1 MGKNY
6 GLPYMGSKN
15 FIAEWVVAHI
25 PQADTLVDLFA
36 GGCAVTDCAM
46 HTKKWRNFIVN
57 DISDAPRLFA
67 DAVAGRYANERRW
80 ISREDFARLK
90 DTNPYVRIC
99 WSFGNNQSNYMYSRE
114 VEPWKK
120 ALHYARVLGDYSL
133 LREFGIHT
141 DNADRQSVTR
151 HHSEWK
157 ELYTRW
163 YCSEV
168 LLSDVDTER
177 LRLHLT
183 ETIKAN
189 SEQLRAYLLA
199 ALKDSG
205 LTQSEVQKRLGT
217 QMAGHYFGR
226 SQWEFPTREMY
237 ERMQTFM
244 PKLSQ
249 PYDEV
254 YGLQELCESLQRLQ
268 SLQRLER
275 LQSLQSLQSLQRLQ
289 SLQKSYDEVEIPQN
303 CVIYCDPPY
312 KGTAGYN
319 VEFDHQRFYDW
330 IKRQTVPV
338 IISEYD
344 MPSEFPV
351 IAERPHR
358 SRLSA
363 TSNNFVMERLYG
375 WNIPSR
381 PKHFQFSLF

>member
-15 FIAEWVVAHI
+15 KIAEWVVAHI

-46 HTKKWRNFIVN
+46 RTKKWRNFIVN
-57 DISDAPRLFA
+57 DIGDAPRLFA
-67 DAVAGRYANERRW
+67 DAVAGKYANERRW
-80 ISREDFARLK
+80 ISREDFVNLK
-90 DTNPYVRIC
+90 ESDPYVRIC
-99 WSFGNNQSNYMYSRE
+99 WSFGNNQSDYMYSRE

-268 SLQRLER
+268 RLE
-275 LQSLQSLQSLQRLQ
+275 SLESLESLQRLQ
-289 SLQKSYDEVEIPQN
+289 RLQKSYDEVQIEGN
-303 CVIYCDPPY
+303 AVIYCDPPY
-312 KGTAGYN
+312 KGTEGYN
-319 VEFDHQRFYDW
+319 VEFDHQRFYAW

-375 WNIPSR
+375 WNVEKR
-381 PKHFQFSLF
+381 PKYFQFSLF